1 MRSQRTFQTNACSL
15 TGCSEPTRKDKIL
28 NAEILRALNTVDEN
42 YSFSSENGDSGRFKK
57 LFPDSQIAAK
67 YYQGET
73 KPKYVVQFGLAP
85 FVEDELITDIQK
97 TPYSLKFVETT
108 NSQTKKQYYGYISF
122 FSRKLQKILT
132 LFCGSLFI
140 GHCTAD
146 DLVDH
151 FLKFFRD
158 LG

>member
-1 MRSQRTFQTNACSL
+1 M
-15 TGCSEPTRKDKIL
+15 KDQNL
-28 NAEILRALNTVDEN
+28 NAEILQALNMVDEN
-42 YSFSSENGDSGRFKK
+42 HSFSSENGDSDRFKK
-57 LFPDSQIAAK
+57 LLPDSQIAAK
-67 YYQGET
+67 YSQGET

-85 FVEDELITDIQK
+85 FVEDELITDVQK

-108 NSQTKKQYYGYISF
+108 NSQTKKQYDGYISF

-151 FLKFFRD
+151 FLEFFRD

>member
-15 TGCSEPTRKDKIL
+15 TGCSEPTTKDQIL
-28 NAEILRALNTVDEN
+28 NAEILQALNMVDEN

-67 YYQGET
+67 YSQGEA

-85 FVEDELITDIQK
+85 FAEDELITDVQK
-97 TPYSLKFVETT
+97 TPYSFKFDKTT
-108 NSQTKKQYYGYISF
+108 SSQVKKQYDRYISF
-122 FSRKLQKILT
+122 FSKKLHKIVA
-132 LFCGSLFI
+132 LFCCSLFV

-151 FLKFFRD
+151 FLEFVRD